1 MYISL
6 PRHCMTTTWKCLKSR
21 FMEGLNKWRQNFLP
35 LSKLEGDPQDFTSC
49 EFIHEFPTVLTLIGY
64 PWKFLK
70 AYFSIMSPKFG
81 VKHDTQVKNTAK
93 YAKCSWRERGY
104 FIRDNISPS
113 GVNRTDNTQA
123 SPEFTLALH
132 CFINIFFNI
141 FLPWPGDTVRLQLR
155 ESSPTF
161 DKVRELE

>member
-1 MYISL
+1 MFSVSL
-6 PRHCMTTTWKCLKSR
+6 VTYNRPKGNWKQWTATAFEIGLYLFTLRHS
-21 FMEGLNKWRQNFLP
+21 
-35 LSKLEGDPQDFTSC
+35 
-49 EFIHEFPTVLTLIGY
+49 VLTLIGY

-123 SPEFTLALH
+123 SPEFTHALH